1 MAMRVR
7 ESLVANPPAKIYTPD
22 QLVYLLPYFRGEKT
36 LAQIAQEIGK
46 TKVQVQGWLKN
57 NLREVKRLLDER
69 DDAYHA
75 LEKRYDQ
82 ALEACSNKLISDAF
96 YYQQFVVG
104 ELTIEDS
111 VLILKKDS
119 DTIRNDIERLYGQVA
134 EVLAKREGL
143 INLHRANRQQGGQ
156 S

>member
-46 TKVQVQGWLKN
+46 TKAQVEGWVKN

-69 DDAYHA
+69 DDAYRA
-75 LEKRYDQ
+75 LQNRVDHIS
-82 ALEACSNKLISDAF
+82 ATCSNKLFSDAF
-96 YYQQFVVG
+96 YYQQCVVG
-104 ELTIEDS
+104 ELTIEDL

-119 DTIRNDIERLYGQVA
+119 DTIRNDIERLYGQVT
-134 EVLAKREGL
+134 EVLTKREGL